1 MKKINNMTVKFSVKR
16 IIKFSLI
23 IFLAVNKL
31 SAQENSLVNTLRSP
45 FARLSSV
52 NIDDVH
58 WTKGFWADRFAVCR
72 DSMIPK
78 MTEIYMDPGI
88 VHAYRNFEIAAGK
101 KHGIHQG
108 PPFNDGDFYKLFE
121 SMAMVYAITR
131 DTSTDR
137 LMDSI
142 IATIADAQRNDGY
155 IHTPVIIDERNTG
168 QKSEFT
174 DRLNFETY
182 NMGHLMTAACIHY
195 RATGKKTL
203 LGIAVKAADFLYEF
217 YNQASPELARSAI
230 CPSHYMGVIEMYR
243 TTGDRRYLELAG
255 NLIRIRSMVTD
266 GTDQNQDRIPFKKQ
280 TMAVGHAVRANY
292 LYAGAADVYAE
303 TGDDS
308 LYRTLDLIWKDI
320 TGKKMYITG
329 GCGALYDGVSPDGTT
344 YDQSSIQQVHQA
356 YGRDYQLPNMTAHNE
371 SCANVG
377 NILWNW
383 RMFQITGDARFMDV
397 LELTAYNALLAGVSL
412 DGTGYF
418 YTNPLCVSD
427 DLPFK
432 LRWSKERE
440 PWISY
445 SNCCPPNIIRTVSE
459 IHNYVYSLS
468 DEGLWINL
476 YGSNQLSTHLK
487 SGSYLKLSQQTEYP
501 WNGHVRIIIE
511 ESPDTPF
518 SVFLRIPGWC
528 DEAQLLINGKPAEL
542 PLIPGRYVKVN
553 RKWKAEDSIILNIPM
568 HVKLMEANPLVEA
581 ARNQIAVKRGPVVYC
596 LESQDIPEE
605 NRVFGISVPSDIN
618 LRPETGSIRGARMIF
633 LQGEAEAITENSWQ
647 KQLYQEMSHNH
658 PEPVNIRLIPYYAW
672 GNRGHSE
679 MTVWMPVIRT
689 N

>member
-1 MKKINNMTVKFSVKR
+1 MTVKFSVKR